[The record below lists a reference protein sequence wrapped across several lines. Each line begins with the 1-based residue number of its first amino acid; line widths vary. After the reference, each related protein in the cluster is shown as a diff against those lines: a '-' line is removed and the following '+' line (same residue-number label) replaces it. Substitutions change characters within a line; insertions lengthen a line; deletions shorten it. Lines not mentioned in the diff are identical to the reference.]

1 MRQFSLRTVDLA
13 HDAPRMFEELAAG
26 SRQAHPARQ
35 AFEQGRAQFG
45 LHALHMARQCRLC
58 DAELA
63 RRARD
68 AAGVGDVH
76 EIADAAQIHGAGG

>member
-1 MRQFSLRTVDLA
+1 MRQFSLCTVDLA
-13 HDAPRMFEELAAG
+13 HHAPRVFEELAAG
-26 SRQAHPARQ
+26 GCQAYPARQ
-35 AFEQGRAQFG
+35 ALEQGRTQFG
-45 LHALHMARQCRLC
+45 LHALHMAGQCRLR

-76 EIADAAQIHGAGG
+76 EIADAAKIHGAGG